1 VTAGPGGAGEREDEI
16 LGRARLLAAALA
28 GGVLL
33 LTAISGVVDVPPV
46 TRALTA
52 PAALLGIV
60 SPLLGFRLFAWLRD
74 RSATEISHAARCAA
88 YLRATVLALSVTEA
102 AAIFGVISFWIG
114 GGLESLIG
122 VVMHV
127 ILSGALWPTP
137 EKIETFLSATERTP
151 AEPGG

>member
-1 VTAGPGGAGEREDEI
+1 VTTDPVSAGRRESEV
-16 LGRARLLAAALA
+16 LQRARLLSAAMA

-33 LTAISGVVDVPPV
+33 LTAVSGLIAIPTA

-60 SPLLGFRLFAWLRD
+60 SPLLGYRLFAWLRD
-74 RSATEISHAARCAA
+74 RAAAETSQPARCAA

-102 AAIFGVISFWIG
+102 AAGLGLLSFWVG
-114 GGLESLIG
+114 GGIESLIG
-122 VVMHV
+122 VVMHI

-137 EKIETFLSATERTP
+137 EKLEAFLSATERTP